1 MKKLY
6 TLLLYT
12 VLTGCAALGAT
23 SVLTDALSPSDGV
36 SVEAQVGKENTKQIV
51 GQQNETTNDVG
62 GDQNTVTV
70 MNQNIPMWYIL
81 LLVLGWMLPSP
92 SAIWEAVSRLFRGRY
107 ENSKR

>member
-70 MNQNIPMWYIL
+70 TNQNIPIWYIVIL
-81 LLVLGWMLPSP
+81 IAGWLLPSP
-92 SAIWEAVSRLFRGRY
+92 NELWNWATKVIRNRNA
-107 ENSKR
+107 NSK